1 MLSIP
6 IIHYSILVSAESTA
20 SSLQQQL
27 EELEKKNKEYQK
39 ILEKTKSDIKE
50 KEEYTEA
57 LVNKIDILDNKIAVI
72 HQTIVEL
79 NNNINEKQTEL
90 DKANDE
96 MQQEIDTLCT
106 RLRTI
111 YMAGNATDLEIILG
125 AKDFSDFI
133 DKVQLLRTLSNYDK
147 KLIDSIK
154 VKLAEITEQKESL
167 EKDRSRVQEQEDELK
182 EDEEE
187 LNKLVEEN
195 EKVLSA
201 LYKASDAAQKKI
213 DNAELKSEEIE
224 KQIIEYY
231 QKLAESVSLS
241 NGNINP
247 DDIAKSGFTWP
258 CPGFYYLSSLWN
270 ENRVT
275 YNHGAIDIA
284 GAGIMGKAV
293 IAADDGTVIGAFNGC
308 KHNWGKSASCGCGG
322 GYGNYVM
329 IEHGN
334 GKMTVYGHFTIGVVE
349 IGDTVKKGQTIGFVG
364 STGNSTGPHLHF
376 ECRLNGVKYNP
387 MIEYENID
395 TTN

>member
-6 IIHYSILVSAESTA
+6 IIHYSIPVSAESTA

-293 IAADDGTVIGAFNGC
+293 VAADDGTVIGAFNGC

>member
-6 IIHYSILVSAESTA
+6 IIHYSIPVSAESTA

-57 LVNKIDILDNKIAVI
+57 LVNKIDLLDNKIAVI

-154 VKLAEITEQKESL
+154 VRLAEITEQKESL